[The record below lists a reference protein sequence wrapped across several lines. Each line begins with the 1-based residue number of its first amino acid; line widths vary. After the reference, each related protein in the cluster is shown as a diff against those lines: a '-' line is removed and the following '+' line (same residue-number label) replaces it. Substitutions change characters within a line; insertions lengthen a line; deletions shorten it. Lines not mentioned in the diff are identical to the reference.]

1 MPAPRNGLPRRFTLV
16 ASVMMLLAT
25 FFIVCIFYWLYD
37 SSKQNILGTW
47 RNEMQQATQKIIHYL
62 KMPIDAVAF
71 SGVTIN
77 RMLGEGKSHE
87 EVGKYLIEETAIYAS
102 IIREN
107 NTGVYGFYKGRYL
120 DGSGWTPP
128 ADYKPKERPW
138 YTAAVQGKGA
148 VVLVKPFLNLQT
160 NTMMTSVSQLLRD
173 GESVVS
179 MDIFLDS
186 VQHMVEEMAAG
197 SIVQEAYVVDR
208 DGIIVAHSD
217 VTLVGKDLNDS
228 GTTLQQEQLQRIKAD
243 GNRHFEI
250 NNFEGKYTVF
260 IEPINENWSS
270 VYVLNEDRL
279 NKPLV
284 IIYLASGFFL
294 LFVMGISFLVVMH
307 MSRKYAEAEHLNQ
320 EIQAVANIYVAMV
333 HINLRDDTITCI
345 QSNPDIDAL
354 LEGNFNDFSKRA
366 LAMAEKMSADQSRD
380 MLKQF
385 MNPETLEE
393 RLRDTRYITQEFMD
407 DKERWIRLRFIV
419 INREADGSLHHVL
432 LAFESIDEDR
442 KRQEKLR
449 KLSETDLMTGIRNR
463 GSGERL
469 IRRAMAERRSG
480 MFCLMDADKFKSIN
494 DVYGHAVGDKV
505 IIAIADCMK
514 KTFRDSDII
523 FRLGGDEFSAFSE
536 GVNDE
541 TIAQRII
548 KRLFD
553 NIDRIAIPEL
563 QDRKITLSVGVTF
576 YPATH
581 ADSFEAMYQR
591 ADSGTYESKK
601 ETGNKATFILQKEH
615 S

>member
-217 VTLVGKDLNDS
+217 VTLVGKDLNDI

-385 MNPETLEE
+385 MNPESLEE

-553 NIDRIAIPEL
+553 NIDRIVIPEL

>member
-1 MPAPRNGLPRRFTLV
+1 
-16 ASVMMLLAT
+16 MMLLAT

-217 VTLVGKDLNDS
+217 VTLVGKDLNDI

-279 NKPLV
+279 YKSLV

-333 HINLRDDTITCI
+333 RINLKDDTITCV
-345 QSNPDIDAL
+345 QSTPDLEAL

-601 ETGNKATFILQKEH
+601 EAGNKATFILQKEH

>member
-1 MPAPRNGLPRRFTLV
+1 
-16 ASVMMLLAT
+16 MMLLAT

-197 SIVQEAYVVDR
+197 SIVQEACVVDR

-217 VTLVGKDLNDS
+217 VTLVGKDLNDI

-366 LAMAEKMSADQSRD
+366 IAMAEKMSADQSRD

-553 NIDRIAIPEL
+553 NIDRIVIPEL

>member
-1 MPAPRNGLPRRFTLV
+1 
-16 ASVMMLLAT
+16 MMLLAT

-47 RNEMQQATQKIIHYL
+47 RNEMQQATPKIIHYL

-217 VTLVGKDLNDS
+217 VTLVGKDLNDI

-279 NKPLV
+279 YKSLV

-333 HINLRDDTITCI
+333 RINLKDDTITCV
-345 QSNPDIDAL
+345 QSTPDLEAL

-407 DKERWIRLRFIV
+407 NKERWIRLRFIV

-563 QDRKITLSVGVTF
+563 QDRKISLSVGVTF

-601 ETGNKATFILQKEH
+601 EAGNKATFILQKEH